1 MSYED
6 IQCSIDSKVLTV
18 TLNRPERLN
27 AFNANMLHEL
37 LKVLEDADSNDNI
50 RAIIFTGSGRG
61 FCAGA
66 DLSEGSKTFQKK
78 GSAESHR
85 DGGGKLTLRL
95 YNCKKPVIAAIN
107 GPAVGVGATMT
118 LPMDI
123 RIASTQAKFGL
134 VFARRGIVPE
144 ACSSWFLPRIVGIS
158 KALEWSYSG
167 RVFGAEEAKDG
178 GLVSEIVPPE
188 SLLERA
194 TEIAREI
201 AVHTSA
207 VSVTM
212 TRQMM
217 WRMLGETHPMQAH
230 KIDSKAIFHLGQSDD
245 AKEGINA
252 FLNKRNP
259 KFSDAVNTNLPDF
272 FPWWEEPEF

>member
-1 MSYED
+1 MGYES
-6 IQCSIDSKVLTV
+6 IHCSNDSKVLTV
-18 TLNRPERLN
+18 TLNRPGRLN
-27 AFNANMLHEL
+27 AFNAKMLDEL
-37 LKVLEDADSNDNI
+37 LDVLEDADTNDNI
-50 RAIIFTGSGRG
+50 RAIVFTGSGRG

-66 DLSEGSKTFQKK
+66 DLSERSKTFQRE
-78 GSAESHR
+78 GSSESHR

-95 YNCKKPVIAAIN
+95 YNCKKPIIAAIN
-107 GPAVGVGATMT
+107 GPAVGVGITMT

-167 RVFGAEEAKDG
+167 RVFNAEEAKEG
-178 GLVSEIVPPE
+178 GLISEIVSPE
-188 SLLERA
+188 LLLVRA

-201 AVHTSA
+201 AENTSA
-207 VSVTM
+207 VSITL

-217 WRMLGETHPMQAH
+217 WRMLGENHPIEAH
-230 KIDSKAIFHLGQSDD
+230 RVDSKAIFHLGQSND
-245 AKEGINA
+245 AKEGIDA
-252 FLNKRNP
+252 FLDKRSAQ
-259 KFSDAVNTNLPDF
+259 FSDSVNTDLPDF

>member
-1 MSYED
+1 VSYEN
-6 IQCSIDSKVLTV
+6 IRCSIDSKILTV

-27 AFNANMLHEL
+27 AFNTSMLNEL
-37 LKVLEDADSNDNI
+37 LDALEDADTNDNV

-66 DLSEGSKTFQKK
+66 DLSEGSKAFYKK
-78 GSAESHR
+78 GSPESHR

-95 YNCKKPVIAAIN
+95 YNCKKPIIAAIN
-107 GPAVGVGATMT
+107 GPAVGVGVTMT
-118 LPMDI
+118 LPMDL

-178 GLVSEIVPPE
+178 GLISEIVSPE
-188 SLLERA
+188 LLLERA
-194 TEIAREI
+194 TEIAWEI
-201 AVHTSA
+201 AVNTSA
-207 VSVTM
+207 VSVAL

-217 WRMLGETHPMQAH
+217 WRMLGESHPIEAH
-230 KIDSKAIFHLGQSDD
+230 RVDSKAIFYLGQSND
-245 AKEGINA
+245 AKEGVNA
-252 FLNKRNP
+252 FLNKRSAH
-259 KFSDAVNTNLPDF
+259 FSDSVNTNLPDF